1 MFIVK
6 LVGKIL
12 LVPVWIIM
20 TLITAVVSVAVN
32 ILSFARVISGIVLT
46 LLLIGTLFCYQD
58 IIQVLFLI
66 ALIMIGYLLLFA
78 GVTIE
83 VILETVRRKVG
94 NMILHIQPYGRYFSQ
109 KENDQLLG

>member
-94 NMILHIQPYGRYFSQ
+94 NMILHKRRFDY
-109 KENDQLLG
+109 E